1 MIRVLVI
8 DDEKPS
14 RDELLFLL
22 SEVEDVEIAGEAE
35 DGIEALALITRL
47 NPDLLFLDVQMPE
60 MSGVE
65 LAERIGNL
73 RHRPYIIFT
82 TAYESFAIKAFEV
95 GALDYLLKPY
105 ERERLLRSI
114 ERYRENRGSLHD
126 TVPEVVLAPG
136 KLFPRKE
143 FPPSERLRIAV
154 VAGDTYHPLK
164 PEDIVAVIASGKKTR
179 IVTGS
184 AEYEDHR
191 TISSFEELLRE
202 NFFFR
207 CHRSYL
213 INVNHIQKI
222 GLWFNN
228 TYQLTMEN
236 LTERVPVSRSRVQD
250 FRKLMAIE

>member
-14 RDELLFLL
+14 RDELMFLL
-22 SEVEDVEIAGEAE
+22 SDVDDVEIAGEAE
-35 DGIEALALITRL
+35 DGIEALSLITRL
-47 NPDLLFLDVQMPE
+47 EPDLLFLDIQMPE

-65 LAERIGNL
+65 LAESIQ
-73 RHRPYIIFT
+73 HMEHKPYIIFT

-105 ERERLLRSI
+105 EKDRLVRSI
-114 ERYRENRGSLHD
+114 ERYKKNSGKPENDVSEKIGRLLDSFNREADSAS
-126 TVPEVVLAPG
+126 T
-136 KLFPRKE
+136 
-143 FPPSERLRIAV
+143 RLRIAV
-154 VAGDTYHPLK
+154 IKGDTYLPLK

-179 IVTGS
+179 IITGS
-184 AEYEDHR
+184 TEYEDHR
-191 TISSFEELLRE
+191 TISYFEELLGE
-202 NFFFR
+202 DIFFR

-236 LTERVPVSRSRVQD
+236 LTERVPVSRSKVHD
-250 FRKLMAIE
+250 FRKLMSIE